1 MKHLKTLESFLNE
14 SDRSKKNRF
23 LGVFGPNKDTFQR
36 ILKKVSQSNIDQLI
50 QYTESNGDKVEKIG
64 NNAWGITND
73 SEKDNQAV
81 WQYSNGDLMFGNPKY
96 PSVYDSYIRTKI
108 K

>member
-1 MKHLKTLESFLNE
+1 M
-14 SDRSKKNRF
+14 
-23 LGVFGPNKDTFQR
+23 
-36 ILKKVSQSNIDQLI
+36 
-50 QYTESNGDKVEKIG
+50 
-64 NNAWGITND
+64 GITND